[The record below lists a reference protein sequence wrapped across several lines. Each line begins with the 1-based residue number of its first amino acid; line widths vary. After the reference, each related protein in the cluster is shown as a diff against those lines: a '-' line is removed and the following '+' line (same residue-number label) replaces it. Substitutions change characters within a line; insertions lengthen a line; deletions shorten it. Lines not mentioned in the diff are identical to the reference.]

1 MPAAAGERI
10 IERETAVDLK
20 KLLLNLGK
28 FGISA
33 GLLGYVVVK
42 AQQDASFAVLR
53 DQPKH
58 WGLLLLACLLLL
70 ASATVSFYRW
80 FLLVRALDLP
90 FRVRDALRLGFLGYL
105 LNFVSL
111 GSVGGDLFK
120 AVFMAREQHGH
131 RTEAVATVIID
142 RLLGLYC
149 LMLVGTLGVLFVEL
163 PASVKPIA
171 DGTLICTAIGTVC
184 VLLLMVP
191 AVTGSA
197 IERRAEQ
204 APLIG
209 GLLHRLV
216 RAIRMYRN
224 KYTVLGLSLILGSLI
239 HGLTVLSLFCV
250 AAGLPG
256 EHPTLAQ
263 HFVIV
268 PLGMVTGILPLP
280 LGALGAV
287 ENVMDYLY
295 VQIAG
300 SNMGVIVTFGYRA
313 NTIVVAMIGACY
325 YLGSRREFSA
335 VMHEAEA
342 EQEEADPEP
351 ASEVLALG
359 NPGDGPRI
367 GGLNWLPTESERCR
381 REG

>member
-1 MPAAAGERI
+1 M
-10 IERETAVDLK
+10 
-20 KLLLNLGK
+20 
-28 FGISA
+28 
-33 GLLGYVVVK
+33 
-42 AQQDASFAVLR
+42 
-53 DQPKH
+53 
-58 WGLLLLACLLLL
+58 
-70 ASATVSFYRW
+70 
-80 FLLVRALDLP
+80 
-90 FRVRDALRLGFLGYL
+90 RLGFLGYL

-120 AVFMAREQHGH
+120 ALFMAREQHGH

-171 DGTLICTAIGTVC
+171 DGTLICTIIGTVC
-184 VLLLMVP
+184 GLLLMIP

-197 IERRAEQ
+197 IERRVEG
-204 APLIG
+204 APLVG
-209 GLLHRLV
+209 GLLRRLV
-216 RAIRMYRN
+216 CAIRMYRN
-224 KYTVLGLSLILGSLI
+224 KYTVLVLSLILGI
-239 HGLTVLSLFCV
+239 GVHGLTVLSLFCI

-287 ENVMDYLY
+287 ENVMNYLY
-295 VQIAG
+295 VQVAG
-300 SNMGVIVTFGYRA
+300 SNMGLLVTFGYRA
-313 NTIVVAMIGACY
+313 ITILVAMIGGCY
-325 YLGSRREFSA
+325 YLGSRREVSE

-342 EQEEADPEP
+342 EQED
-351 ASEVLALG
+351 
-359 NPGDGPRI
+359 
-367 GGLNWLPTESERCR
+367 ESEP
-381 REG
+381 EASSIIPGTPAMGHESAA

>member
-1 MPAAAGERI
+1 MHS
-10 IERETAVDLK
+10 K
-20 KLLLNLGK
+20 KLLLTLCK

-33 GLLGYVVVK
+33 ALLGYVIVK
-42 AQQDASFAVLR
+42 AQQDASFAQLR

-70 ASATVSFYRW
+70 GSAMVSFYRW
-80 FLLVRALDLP
+80 YLLVRALDLP

-120 AVFMAREQHGH
+120 AVFIAREQHGH

-149 LMLVGTLGVLFVEL
+149 LMLVGVAGSSVCRLARGCQTDRGRHLGMHRDRHDLH
-163 PASVKPIA
+163 AAA
-171 DGTLICTAIGTVC
+171 DGAGRHRQARSNAG
-184 VLLLMVP
+184 P
-191 AVTGSA
+191 SSA
-197 IERRAEQ
+197 PIV
-204 APLIG
+204 G
-209 GLLHRLV
+209 GLLRRLV
-216 RAIRMYRN
+216 CAIRMYRN
-224 KYTVLGLSLILGSLI
+224 KYTVLVLSLMLGI
-239 HGLTVLSLFCV
+239 VVHGLTVLSLFCV
-250 AAGLPG
+250 ASGLPG

-268 PLGMVTGILPLP
+268 PLGMLTGILPLP

-313 NTIVVAMIGACY
+313 NTILVAMIGACY
-325 YLGSRREFSA
+325 YLGSRREFSDA
-335 VMHEAEA
+335 MHEAETEQDEENA
-342 EQEEADPEP
+342 EEP
-351 ASEVLALG
+351 ASMVYS
-359 NPGDGPRI
+359 NPAI
-367 GGLNWLPTESERCR
+367 GHESAA
-381 REG
+381 